1 MEDSSS
7 KKRKKE
13 KKKKEYHLNRH
24 NHKNV
29 LTLLLGKYINFIYI
43 GCVKIKHRIMIYDQN
58 IYNKIINLF

>member
-1 MEDSSS
+1 MEHSSS

-13 KKKKEYHLNRH
+13 KRISPKQAH
-24 NHKNV
+24 HKNV
-29 LTLLLGKYINFIYI
+29 LTLFLGKYINFIYI